1 MNRGSN
7 TQNDVVA
14 TNPTFFILTANC
26 PTMRCVAM
34 SLFEEASITP
44 TRTFKKAKFVITQLY
59 YKLFKSSKKMKKFYT
74 LLFALLCA
82 ATMVAQQPNVAR
94 NQSVKKAP
102 ANAAAFSFSDIQN
115 WTGEGSNVAAMGLKW
130 TGSEN
135 TIVFGYRFEGT
146 KTGEDMA
153 IDIVA
158 NNPRLFMLMQS
169 GTDYGSAIGGF
180 GWDAD
185 NNGFSLKNDKEVVQ
199 PDARGIYEITSDYSF
214 DSYTSVSKTDY
225 WNSGWYQGFW
235 SYNLAQGDT
244 PSDISF
250 ASTGCSGRTLT
261 DKSWDLWLFTPFGGG
276 SNDWG
281 PLVSAPSN
289 QTQTGVED
297 VQANKTVAGVKYVN
311 LAGQMSETA
320 FSGVNIV
327 VTTYTDGTTST
338 VKVIK

>member
-1 MNRGSN
+1 
-7 TQNDVVA
+7 
-14 TNPTFFILTANC
+14 
-26 PTMRCVAM
+26 
-34 SLFEEASITP
+34 
-44 TRTFKKAKFVITQLY
+44 
-59 YKLFKSSKKMKKFYT
+59 MKKIYT

-135 TIVFGYRFEGT
+135 TIVFGYRFDGA

-158 NNPRLFMLMQS
+158 NNPRLFMLVQ
-169 GTDYGSAIGGF
+169 GETAYGSAIGGF

-185 NNGFSLKNDKEVVQ
+185 NNGFSLKTEDNVVT
-199 PDARGIYEITSDYSF
+199 PDEKGIYYITQGYSF
-214 DSYTSVSKTDY
+214 DSYSCASEGDY
-225 WNSGWYQGFW
+225 WNSGWYQGYW
-235 SYNLAQGDT
+235 SYNLADGDT
-244 PSDISF
+244 PSNMNW

-261 DKSWDLWLFTPFGGG
+261 DKSWDLWIYSSMTGAGE
-276 SNDWG
+276 WG
-281 PLVSAPSN
+281 ALVSAPSN

>member
-1 MNRGSN
+1 
-7 TQNDVVA
+7 
-14 TNPTFFILTANC
+14 
-26 PTMRCVAM
+26 
-34 SLFEEASITP
+34 
-44 TRTFKKAKFVITQLY
+44 
-59 YKLFKSSKKMKKFYT
+59 MKKFYT

-102 ANAAAFSFSDIQN
+102 TNAAAFSFNDIQN
-115 WTGEGSNVAAMGLKW
+115 WTGEGSKIAAMALKW
-130 TGSEN
+130 TNSEN
-135 TIVFGYRFEGT
+135 ALVFGYRFEGT
-146 KTGEDMA
+146 KTGEEMA

-169 GTDYGSAIGGF
+169 GTAYGSAIGGF
-180 GWDAD
+180 GWDTD
-185 NNGFSLKNDKEVVQ
+185 NNGFSLKNTKEVVQ
-199 PDARGIYEITSDYSF
+199 PDARGIYEITSGYSF
-214 DSYTSVSKTDY
+214 DSYTSVSETDY
-225 WNSGWYQGFW
+225 WNSGWNKGFW

-261 DKSWDLWLFTPFGGG
+261 DKSWDLWLYSLMSGG
-276 SNDWG
+276 SEWG
-281 PLVSAPSN
+281 ALVSAPSN

>member
-1 MNRGSN
+1 
-7 TQNDVVA
+7 
-14 TNPTFFILTANC
+14 
-26 PTMRCVAM
+26 
-34 SLFEEASITP
+34 
-44 TRTFKKAKFVITQLY
+44 
-59 YKLFKSSKKMKKFYT
+59 MKKFYT

-102 ANAAAFSFSDIQN
+102 ANAATFSFSDIKN
-115 WTGEGSNVAAMGLKW
+115 WTGEGSKIAAMALKW
-130 TGSEN
+130 TNSEN
-135 TIVFGYRFEGT
+135 TLVFGYRFNGT
-146 KTGEDMA
+146 KTGEEMA

-169 GTDYGSAIGGF
+169 GTAYGSAIGGF
-180 GWDAD
+180 GWDTD
-185 NNGFSLKNDKEVVQ
+185 NNGFSLKNTKEVVQ
-199 PDARGIYEITSDYSF
+199 PDARGIYEITSGYSF
-214 DSYTSVSKTDY
+214 DSYTSVSETDY
-225 WNSGWYQGFW
+225 WNSGWNKGFW

-250 ASTGCSGRTLT
+250 ASTGCSGRTLS
-261 DKSWDLWLFTPFGGG
+261 DKSWDLWLYSLMTGPGE
-276 SNDWG
+276 WG
-281 PLVSAPSN
+281 ALVSAPSN

>member
-1 MNRGSN
+1 
-7 TQNDVVA
+7 
-14 TNPTFFILTANC
+14 
-26 PTMRCVAM
+26 
-34 SLFEEASITP
+34 
-44 TRTFKKAKFVITQLY
+44 
-59 YKLFKSSKKMKKFYT
+59 MKKFYT
-74 LLFALLCA
+74 LIFALLCA

-94 NQSVKKAP
+94 NQKVKKAP
-102 ANAAAFSFSDIQN
+102 ANAAAFSFSDIKN
-115 WTGEGSNVAAMGLKW
+115 WTGEGSNVAAMGIKW

-135 TIVFGYRFEGT
+135 TIVFGYRFDGT

-169 GTDYGSAIGGF
+169 GTAYGSAIGGF
-180 GWDAD
+180 GWDTD
-185 NNGFSLKNDKEVVQ
+185 NNGFSLKNTKEVVQ
-199 PDARGIYEITSDYSF
+199 PDARGIYEITSGYSF
-214 DSYTSVSKTDY
+214 DSYTSVSETDY
-225 WNSGWYQGFW
+225 WNSGWNKGFW
-235 SYNLAQGDT
+235 SYNLADGDN
-244 PSDISF
+244 PKDIGF

-261 DKSWDLWLFTPFGGG
+261 DKSWDLWMYTLMSGG
-276 SNDWG
+276 SDWG

>member
-1 MNRGSN
+1 
-7 TQNDVVA
+7 
-14 TNPTFFILTANC
+14 
-26 PTMRCVAM
+26 
-34 SLFEEASITP
+34 
-44 TRTFKKAKFVITQLY
+44 
-59 YKLFKSSKKMKKFYT
+59 MKKFYT

-102 ANAAAFSFSDIQN
+102 ANAATFSFSDIKN
-115 WTGEGSNVAAMGLKW
+115 WTGEGSKIAAMALKW
-130 TGSEN
+130 TNSGN
-135 TIVFGYRFEGT
+135 TLVFGYRFNGT
-146 KTGEDMA
+146 KTGEEMA

-158 NNPRLFMLMQS
+158 NNPRLFMLMQT
-169 GTDYGSAIGGF
+169 GTAYGSAIGGF
-180 GWDAD
+180 GWDVD
-185 NNGFSLKNDKEVVQ
+185 GNGFSLKNTKEVVQ
-199 PDARGIYEITSDYSF
+199 PDARGIYEITSGYSF
-214 DSYTSVSKTDY
+214 DSYTSVSETDY
-225 WNSGWYQGFW
+225 WNSGWNKGFW
-235 SYNLAQGDT
+235 SYNLADGDN
-244 PSDISF
+244 PKDLGF
-250 ASTGCSGRTLT
+250 ASVGCSSRTLT
-261 DKSWDLWLFTPFGGG
+261 DKSWDMWMYSLMSGGT
-276 SNDWG
+276 DWG

>member
-1 MNRGSN
+1 
-7 TQNDVVA
+7 
-14 TNPTFFILTANC
+14 
-26 PTMRCVAM
+26 
-34 SLFEEASITP
+34 
-44 TRTFKKAKFVITQLY
+44 
-59 YKLFKSSKKMKKFYT
+59 MKKIYT

-102 ANAAAFSFSDIQN
+102 TNAAAFSFNDIQN
-115 WTGEGSNVAAMGLKW
+115 WTGEGSKIAAMALKW
-130 TGSEN
+130 TNSEN
-135 TIVFGYRFEGT
+135 ALVFGYRFEGT
-146 KTGEDMA
+146 KTGEEMA

-169 GTDYGSAIGGF
+169 GTAYGSAIGGF

-261 DKSWDLWLFTPFGGG
+261 DKSWDLWIYSSMTGAGE
-276 SNDWG
+276 WG
-281 PLVSAPSN
+281 ALVSAPSN

>member
-1 MNRGSN
+1 
-7 TQNDVVA
+7 
-14 TNPTFFILTANC
+14 
-26 PTMRCVAM
+26 
-34 SLFEEASITP
+34 
-44 TRTFKKAKFVITQLY
+44 
-59 YKLFKSSKKMKKFYT
+59 MKKFYT

-94 NQSVKKAP
+94 NQKVKKAP
-102 ANAAAFSFSDIQN
+102 ANAANFSFSDIKN
-115 WTGEGSNVAAMGLKW
+115 WTGEGSKVAAMGIKW

-135 TIVFGYRFEGT
+135 TIVFGYRFDGT

-158 NNPRLFMLMQS
+158 NNPRLFMLMQGETAYS
-169 GTDYGSAIGGF
+169 SAIGGF
-180 GWDAD
+180 GWDTD
-185 NNGFSLKNDKEVVQ
+185 GNGFTLKAEDNVVT
-199 PDARGIYEITSDYSF
+199 PNEKGIIYITQGYSF
-214 DSYTSVSKTDY
+214 DSYSCTSEGDY
-225 WNSGWYQGFW
+225 WNSGWNKGFW
-235 SYNLAQGDT
+235 SCNLADGDN
-244 PSDISF
+244 PKDIGF

-261 DKSWDLWLFTPFGGG
+261 DKSWDLWMYTLMSGG
-276 SNDWG
+276 SDWG

-289 QTQTGVED
+289 QTPTVVED
-297 VQANKTVAGVKYVN
+297 VETTKTVAGVKYVN

>member
-1 MNRGSN
+1 
-7 TQNDVVA
+7 
-14 TNPTFFILTANC
+14 
-26 PTMRCVAM
+26 
-34 SLFEEASITP
+34 
-44 TRTFKKAKFVITQLY
+44 
-59 YKLFKSSKKMKKFYT
+59 MKKIYT

-169 GTDYGSAIGGF
+169 GTAYGSAIGGF

-261 DKSWDLWLFTPFGGG
+261 DKIWDLWLFTPFSGG

>member
-1 MNRGSN
+1 
-7 TQNDVVA
+7 
-14 TNPTFFILTANC
+14 
-26 PTMRCVAM
+26 
-34 SLFEEASITP
+34 
-44 TRTFKKAKFVITQLY
+44 
-59 YKLFKSSKKMKKFYT
+59 MKKIYT

-102 ANAAAFSFSDIQN
+102 ANAATFSFSDIQN
-115 WTGEGSNVAAMGLKW
+115 WTGEGSNVAAMGIKW

-135 TIVFGYRFEGT
+135 TIVFGYRFDGT

-158 NNPRLFMLMQS
+158 NNPRLFMLMQ
-169 GTDYGSAIGGF
+169 GETAYGSAIGGF
-180 GWDAD
+180 GWDTD
-185 NNGFSLKNDKEVVQ
+185 GNGFTLKAEDKVVT
-199 PDARGIYEITSDYSF
+199 PNEKGIIYITQGYSF
-214 DSYTSVSKTDY
+214 DSYSCTSEGDY
-225 WNSGWYQGFW
+225 WNSGWNKGFW
-235 SYNLAQGDT
+235 SYNLADGDN
-244 PSDISF
+244 PKDIGF

-261 DKSWDLWLFTPFGGG
+261 NKSWDLWMYTLMSGG
-276 SNDWG
+276 SDWG

>member
-1 MNRGSN
+1 
-7 TQNDVVA
+7 
-14 TNPTFFILTANC
+14 
-26 PTMRCVAM
+26 
-34 SLFEEASITP
+34 
-44 TRTFKKAKFVITQLY
+44 
-59 YKLFKSSKKMKKFYT
+59 MKKIYT

-94 NQSVKKAP
+94 NKEIKKAP
-102 ANAAAFSFSDIQN
+102 ANAATFSFSDIKN
-115 WTGEGSNVAAMGLKW
+115 WTGEGSKIAAMALKW
-130 TGSEN
+130 TNSEN
-135 TIVFGYRFEGT
+135 TLVFGYRFNGT
-146 KTGEDMA
+146 KTGEEMA

-158 NNPRLFMLMQS
+158 NNPRLFMLMQT
-169 GTDYGSAIGGF
+169 GTAYGSAIGGF
-180 GWDAD
+180 GWDTD
-185 NNGFSLKNDKEVVQ
+185 NNGFSLKNTDEVVQ
-199 PDARGIYEITSDYSF
+199 PDARGIYEITSGYSF
-214 DSYTSVSKTDY
+214 DSYTSVSETDY
-225 WNSGWYQGFW
+225 WNSGWNKGFW

-261 DKSWDLWLFTPFGGG
+261 DKSWDLWLYSLMSGG
-276 SNDWG
+276 SEWG
-281 PLVSAPSN
+281 ALVSAPSN

>member
-14 TNPTFFILTANC
+14 TNPTFFILTADC

-59 YKLFKSSKKMKKFYT
+59 YKLFKSSEKMKKIYT

-135 TIVFGYRFEGT
+135 TIVFGYRFDGA

-158 NNPRLFMLMQS
+158 NNPRLFMLVQ
-169 GTDYGSAIGGF
+169 GETAYGSAIGGF
-180 GWDAD
+180 GWDTND
-185 NNGFSLKNDKEVVQ
+185 NGFTLKTEDNVVT
-199 PDARGIYEITSDYSF
+199 PDEKGIYYITQGYSF
-214 DSYTSVSKTDY
+214 DSYSCASEGDY

-244 PSDISF
+244 PSNMNW

-261 DKSWDLWLFTPFGGG
+261 DKSWDLWIYSSMTGAGE
-276 SNDWG
+276 WG
-281 PLVSAPSN
+281 ALVSAPSN

-297 VQANKTVAGVKYVN
+297 VQATKTVAGVKYVN

>member
-1 MNRGSN
+1 
-7 TQNDVVA
+7 
-14 TNPTFFILTANC
+14 
-26 PTMRCVAM
+26 
-34 SLFEEASITP
+34 
-44 TRTFKKAKFVITQLY
+44 
-59 YKLFKSSKKMKKFYT
+59 MKKIYT

-102 ANAAAFSFSDIQN
+102 TNAAAFSFNDIQN
-115 WTGEGSNVAAMGLKW
+115 WTGEGSKIAAMALKW
-130 TGSEN
+130 TNSEN
-135 TIVFGYRFEGT
+135 ALVFGYRFEGT
-146 KTGEDMA
+146 KTGEEMA

-169 GTDYGSAIGGF
+169 ATAYGSAIGGF
-180 GWDAD
+180 GWDTD
-185 NNGFSLKNDKEVVQ
+185 NNGFSLKNTKEVVQ
-199 PDARGIYEITSDYSF
+199 PDARGVYVITSGYSF
-214 DSYTSVSKTDY
+214 DSYTSVSETDY
-225 WNSGWYQGFW
+225 WNSGWNKGFW

-244 PSDISF
+244 PSDMSW
-250 ASTGCSGRTLT
+250 AHTGCSGRTLT
-261 DKSWDLWLFTPFGGG
+261 DKSWDLWIFSSMTGPGE
-276 SNDWG
+276 WG
-281 PLVSAPSN
+281 ALVSAPSN

>member
-1 MNRGSN
+1 
-7 TQNDVVA
+7 
-14 TNPTFFILTANC
+14 
-26 PTMRCVAM
+26 
-34 SLFEEASITP
+34 
-44 TRTFKKAKFVITQLY
+44 
-59 YKLFKSSKKMKKFYT
+59 MKKFYT

-169 GTDYGSAIGGF
+169 GTAYGSAIGGF

-261 DKSWDLWLFTPFGGG
+261 DKSWDLWLFTPFSGG

-311 LAGQMSETA
+311 LAGQVSDSA
-320 FSGVNIV
+320 FDGVNIV

>member
-1 MNRGSN
+1 
-7 TQNDVVA
+7 
-14 TNPTFFILTANC
+14 
-26 PTMRCVAM
+26 
-34 SLFEEASITP
+34 
-44 TRTFKKAKFVITQLY
+44 
-59 YKLFKSSKKMKKFYT
+59 MKKFYM

-102 ANAAAFSFSDIQN
+102 TNAAAFSFNDIQN
-115 WTGEGSNVAAMGLKW
+115 WTGEGSKIAAMALKW
-130 TGSEN
+130 TNSEN
-135 TIVFGYRFEGT
+135 ALVFGYRFEGT
-146 KTGEDMA
+146 KTGEEMA

-169 GTDYGSAIGGF
+169 GTAYGSAIGGF
-180 GWDAD
+180 GWDTD
-185 NNGFSLKNDKEVVQ
+185 NNGFSLKNTKEVVQ
-199 PDARGIYEITSDYSF
+199 PDARGIYEITSGYSF

-225 WNSGWYQGFW
+225 WNSGWNNGFW

-250 ASTGCSGRTLT
+250 ASTGCSGRTLS
-261 DKSWDLWLFTPFGGG
+261 DKSWDLWLYSLMTGPGE
-276 SNDWG
+276 WG
-281 PLVSAPSN
+281 ALVSAPSN

>member
-1 MNRGSN
+1 
-7 TQNDVVA
+7 
-14 TNPTFFILTANC
+14 
-26 PTMRCVAM
+26 
-34 SLFEEASITP
+34 
-44 TRTFKKAKFVITQLY
+44 
-59 YKLFKSSKKMKKFYT
+59 MKKIYT

-102 ANAAAFSFSDIQN
+102 TNAAAFSFNDIQN
-115 WTGEGSNVAAMGLKW
+115 WTGEGSKIAAMALKW
-130 TGSEN
+130 TNSEN
-135 TIVFGYRFEGT
+135 ALVFGYRFEGT
-146 KTGEDMA
+146 KTGEEMA

-169 GTDYGSAIGGF
+169 GTAYGSAIGGF

-261 DKSWDLWLFTPFGGG
+261 DKSWDLWLFTPFSGG

-289 QTQTGVED
+289 QTPTAVED
-297 VQANKTVAGVKYVN
+297 VEATKTVAGVKYVN

>member
-1 MNRGSN
+1 
-7 TQNDVVA
+7 
-14 TNPTFFILTANC
+14 
-26 PTMRCVAM
+26 
-34 SLFEEASITP
+34 
-44 TRTFKKAKFVITQLY
+44 
-59 YKLFKSSKKMKKFYT
+59 MKQFYT
-74 LLFALLCA
+74 FLFALLCA

-102 ANAAAFSFSDIQN
+102 TNAAAFSFNDIQN
-115 WTGEGSNVAAMGLKW
+115 WTGEGSKIAAMALKW
-130 TGSEN
+130 TNSEN
-135 TIVFGYRFEGT
+135 ALVFGYRFEGT
-146 KTGEDMA
+146 KTGEEMA

-169 GTDYGSAIGGF
+169 GTAYGSAIGGF

-199 PDARGIYEITSDYSF
+199 PDARGIYEITSGYSF

-225 WNSGWYQGFW
+225 WNSGWNNGFW

-244 PSDISF
+244 PSNMGW

-261 DKSWDLWLFTPFGGG
+261 DKSWDLWIYSSMTGAGE
-276 SNDWG
+276 WG
-281 PLVSAPSN
+281 ALVSAPSN

-297 VQANKTVAGVKYVN
+297 VEATKTVAGVKYVN

>member
-1 MNRGSN
+1 
-7 TQNDVVA
+7 
-14 TNPTFFILTANC
+14 
-26 PTMRCVAM
+26 
-34 SLFEEASITP
+34 
-44 TRTFKKAKFVITQLY
+44 
-59 YKLFKSSKKMKKFYT
+59 MKKIYT

-169 GTDYGSAIGGF
+169 GTAYGSAIGGF

-261 DKSWDLWLFTPFGGG
+261 DKSWDLWLFTPFSGG